1 MSDFNKVILMGRLTA
16 KPELRFTSGG
26 DAVATLRIASSRRF
40 KTKSGD
46 EKEDS
51 VFIDVTVWRKQAETC
66 AEHLVKGQKV
76 LIEGRLTMR
85 QWETQ
90 TNEKRTT
97 YEIQA
102 ESVSFL
108 DKPRGASAG
117 GDSRAPISDND
128 VPAPSSSDEEE
139 IPF

>member
-26 DAVATLRIASSRRF
+26 DAVATLRLASSRRF
-40 KTKSGD
+40 KTKAGD
-46 EKEDS
+46 EKEES
-51 VFIDVTVWRKQAETC
+51 VFIDVSVWRKQAETC

-76 LIEGRLTMR
+76 LVEGRLTMR
-85 QWETQ
+85 DWMTQ
-90 TNEKRTT
+90 TNEKRIA

-102 ESVSFL
+102 EGVTFME
-108 DKPRGASAG
+108 KPRGASAG
-117 GDSRAPISDND
+117 SDARPAPQDSD
-128 VPAPSSSDEEE
+128 VPAPTGDDEE